1 MRDQMAAPFRVIDT
15 GLRNGRENIAFDQT
29 LIEARHDDKIP
40 DTIRFLRFRPSALV
54 GVHQFLRQ
62 EIKTDYCRANG
73 IELGRR
79 ITGGGGLYLD
89 EGQIGWELIFDR
101 DTLGVRD
108 LADVTRR
115 ICEACALGLNKLG
128 VPANYRPRNDIEV
141 DGRKISGTGGF
152 FDGQLIFYQ
161 GTLLI
166 DFDPAKIGASL
177 NIPVEKL
184 AKRDLQSATQR
195 VITMREVLGDKLP
208 DLPAIFEGLLAGFKE
223 GLDIAPQW
231 GAITPYEEELAAR
244 LYRDEIGTD
253 EFVNG
258 ADAPTQGDDLASA
271 SLTGRGGTVR
281 ADIRLEGQQNER
293 IREALITGD
302 FFVTPPRVIL
312 DLEADLRGRE
322 VKDAGAAIDAFFA
335 RTPRRFPQP
344 QRRRNPPGGGNGA
357 RQAECRCEGG
367 LGTAELRV
375 RPDQR
380 PAA

>member
-1 MRDQMAAPFRVIDT
+1 MPAPFRVIDT
-15 GLRNGRENIAFDQT
+15 GLRNGRENIAFDQA
-29 LIEARHDDKIP
+29 LIEARQADKIP

-54 GVHQFLRQ
+54 GVHQRLRQ
-62 EIKTDYCRANG
+62 EIKTDYCRTNG

-152 FDGQLIFYQ
+152 FDRNLIFYQ

-166 DFDPAKIGASL
+166 DFDPAKIGACL
-177 NIPVEKL
+177 NVPAEKL
-184 AKRDLQSATQR
+184 AKRDLTSATQR

-208 DLPAIFEGLLAGFKE
+208 GLPAIFDGLLAGFKE
-223 GLDIAPQW
+223 GLGIAPRW
-231 GAITPYEEELAAR
+231 DAITPYEEELAAQ

-253 EFVNG
+253 EFVAG
-258 ADAPTQGDDLASA
+258 ADAPAAAHDLVSA

-281 ADIRLEGQQNER
+281 ADIRLEGAQNDR

-322 VKDAGAAIDAFFA
+322 VKDVGTAIDAFFA
-335 RTPRRFPQP
+335 RTRADFLSLSA
-344 QRRRNPPGGGNGA
+344 GEI
-357 RQAECRCEGG
+357 RQVVEMALATQNAETRAC
-367 LGTAELRV
+367 
-375 RPDQR
+375 
-380 PAA
+380 